1 MEISMRLDLKQN
13 EIGELEEV
21 LVNFKREWEQEQSDR
36 AREWRSNLFLSFL
49 ICVLISIYL
58 PSLWW
63 INVIVI
69 GYFAGSLFMML
80 RQRVKTNRQIL
91 EHQKQLKLVKLL
103 RKFDASPF
111 SKEE

>member
-1 MEISMRLDLKQN
+1 MKVDLDQS

-21 LVNFKREWEQEQSDR
+21 LINFKREWEQEQSDR
-36 AREWRSNLFLSFL
+36 AGQWRFNLLLSFL
-49 ICVLISIYL
+49 ICILISMYL

-63 INVIVI
+63 VNIIVI

-80 RQRVKTNRQIL
+80 RLRVKTNQQII

-111 SKEE
+111 SKKE